1 MTILGAHRGPVSG
14 MTHIHL
20 LRESPAVR
28 TARSANPPAA
38 AVPET
43 GRMEGAEPVPD
54 TRLQVAATPGDKPGR

>member
-43 GRMEGAEPVPD
+43 DRMEGAEPVPD
-54 TRLQVAATPGDKPGR
+54 TGLQVAATPGDKPGR